1 MPHFPNYFMLLGMSA
16 VLVRGTHGTDLTRTT
31 GHRAKY
37 CRWTCVC
44 PIQRRSAGRVIPELL
59 SRRTCSLKW
68 ACQIQHTMQLI
79 KPILTGAVRSFVVR
93 EEASQKYNSW
103 VQKRQAVTVW
113 NFCDSYYRRE
123 SANGKNFA
131 TFPGPVSLFWWL
143 ARRPR
148 FSDYETVSG
157 ERWQRADLKRVF

>member
-1 MPHFPNYFMLLGMSA
+1 
-16 VLVRGTHGTDLTRTT
+16 
-31 GHRAKY
+31 
-37 CRWTCVC
+37 
-44 PIQRRSAGRVIPELL
+44 
-59 SRRTCSLKW
+59 
-68 ACQIQHTMQLI
+68 MQLI

-113 NFCDSYYRRE
+113 NFCNSYYRRE
-123 SANGKNFA
+123 SANGKIFA

-148 FSDYETVSG
+148 FSDYETVRG
-157 ERWQRADLKRVF
+157 ERWQVADTKRAF